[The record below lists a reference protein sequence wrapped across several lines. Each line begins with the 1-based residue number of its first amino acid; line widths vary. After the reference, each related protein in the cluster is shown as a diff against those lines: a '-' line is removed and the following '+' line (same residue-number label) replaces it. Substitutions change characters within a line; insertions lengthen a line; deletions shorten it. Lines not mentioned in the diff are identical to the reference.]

1 MYAGLTLVS
10 WEVSVFSGAAID
22 ALVVTIALGDEALSV
37 LARIT

>member
-10 WEVSVFSGAAID
+10 WEVSVFSGVAID
-22 ALVVTIALGDEALSV
+22 ALVVTLILGDKAMSV